1 MKSIKFIILIL
12 FIGVIKFEM
21 NKIKKSISLWNHDD
35 NYLSFLGKFREIEI
49 TPDIIILGYETALK
63 ENQHLYENY
72 PEISEKVWV
81 IGRTG
86 QGDEWFIGKEKNNIL
101 FYDHNQ
107 GEYLKIN
114 QFLDMKINFEDFL
127 KMAFSY
133 QKLEE
138 ELNVHEELN
147 KFEQDQF
154 KKLVNSINEGLYE
167 RYPFK
172 YF

>member
-1 MKSIKFIILIL
+1 MFDKLMTDQEIKAKL
-12 FIGVIKFEM
+12 FERSS
-21 NKIKKSISLWNHDD
+21 KIKKFGKLPQLNN
-35 NYLSFLGKFREIEI
+35 NYLSFLGKLKEIEI
-49 TPDIIILGYETALK
+49 TSDILIFGYEIALK
-63 ENQHLYENY
+63 ENQYLHENY
-72 PEISEKVWV
+72 PEISEKVWI

-86 QGDEWFIGKEKNNIL
+86 QGDKWFIGKKKNNIL

-107 GEYLKIN
+107 GEYFNIN

-133 QKLEE
+133 QQLEE
-138 ELNVHEELN
+138 VLDIHEELN

-154 KKLVNSINEGLYE
+154 KKLVNSINEGLYG
-167 RYPFK
+167 RYPFE

>member
-1 MKSIKFIILIL
+1 
-12 FIGVIKFEM
+12 M
-21 NKIKKSISLWNHDD
+21 NKIKESISLWHLND
-35 NYLSFLGKFREIEI
+35 NYLSFLGKFREKEI
-49 TPDIIILGYETALK
+49 TPDIIIFGYEKVLK
-63 ENQHLYENY
+63 KNHYLHENY
-72 PEISEKVWV
+72 PEISEKVWI

-86 QGDEWFIGKEKNNIL
+86 QGDEWFISKTKNNIL

-107 GEYLKIN
+107 GEYLNIN
-114 QFLDMKINFEDFL
+114 QFLDMKINFENFL

-133 QKLEE
+133 QKLEAELDMDE
-138 ELNVHEELN
+138 ELNEV
-147 KFEQDQF
+147 EQDKF

>member
-1 MKSIKFIILIL
+1 MLIKF
-12 FIGVIKFEM
+12 VM
-21 NKIKKSISLWNHDD
+21 NEIKKSISLWQLND
-35 NYLSFLGKFREIEI
+35 NYLSFLGKFKEIEI
-49 TPDIIILGYETALK
+49 TPDIIIFGYETALK
-63 ENQHLYENY
+63 ENQYLHENY
-72 PEISEKVWV
+72 PEISEKVWI

-107 GEYLKIN
+107 REYLNIN
-114 QFLDMKINFEDFL
+114 QFIDMRIIFEDFL

-133 QKLEE
+133 QQLEE
-138 ELNVHEELN
+138 ELDMHEELN
-147 KFEQDQF
+147 EVEQDKF
-154 KKLVNSINEGLYE
+154 KKLVNSINDDLYE

>member
-1 MKSIKFIILIL
+1 
-12 FIGVIKFEM
+12 M
-21 NKIKKSISLWNHDD
+21 NKIKKSISLWHLDD
-35 NYLSFLGKFREIEI
+35 NYLSFLGKFKEVEI
-49 TPDIIILGYETALK
+49 TPDIIIFGYETTLK
-63 ENQHLYENY
+63 ENQSLHENY
-72 PEISEKVWV
+72 PEISEKAWV

-86 QGDEWFIGKEKNNIL
+86 QGDEWFLDKSKNNIF

-107 GEYLKIN
+107 GEYLHAN
-114 QFLDMKINFEDFL
+114 QFLDMKINFESFL

-138 ELNVHEELN
+138 ELDIHEELN
-147 KFEQDQF
+147 EIEQDQF
-154 KKLVNSINEGLYE
+154 KNLVNSINEGLYE

>member
-1 MKSIKFIILIL
+1 ML
-12 FIGVIKFEM
+12 IKFEM
-21 NKIKKSISLWNHDD
+21 NEIKKSISLWYLDD

-49 TPDIIILGYETALK
+49 TPDIIIFGYETALK
-63 ENQHLYENY
+63 ENQHLHENY
-72 PEISEKVWV
+72 SEISEKAWV

-86 QGDEWFIGKEKNNIL
+86 QGDEWFLHKSKNNIL

-107 GEYLKIN
+107 GEYFNIN
-114 QFLDMKINFEDFL
+114 RFLDMKINFEKFL
-127 KMAFSY
+127 KMAFIY

-138 ELNVHEELN
+138 ELDIHEELN
-147 KFEQDQF
+147 EVEQDQF